1 MREVERSEVA
11 VEVERVVEGLS
22 RVAYPDEIGAA
33 VEREVDREIAKREGR
48 EVESEVDS
56 AYRHLAA
63 ALAATRSLAR
73 ALSGIDR
80 REVAAEIALAPESE
94 SGLSR
99 VEVEAIIRFA
109 REVESVDRLY
119 LARGRGRGEVA
130 R

>member
-33 VEREVDREIAKREGR
+33 VEREVDREIAKRG
-48 EVESEVDS
+48 VESEVDS

-63 ALAATRSLAR
+63 ALAATRDLAR